1 LKRKINGA
9 VYDTEKA
16 ELLACWATEASDGHP
31 NERDGLYRTKSGKYF
46 TCELGLD
53 SGNPGYRIYPK
64 SQGEAMRLACRQ
76 LGIDA
81 ARPLFVSG
89 PEDDSVTKMLRVSG
103 RAWRVIRDIAA
114 ERGDSMA
121 AVVDELVNEGEPFGD
136 ERVVFDE
143 IAEQER
149 PYEEIRR
156 KAEEFA
162 EGEAS

>member
-1 LKRKINGA
+1 MKRKINGA

-16 ELLACWATEASDGHP
+16 ELLARWSNEVSDEHP
-31 NERDGLYRTKSGKYF
+31 NEYDGLYRTKSGKYF
-46 TCELGLD
+46 TYELELD
-53 SGNPGYRIYPK
+53 FGEPGYRINPK

-89 PEDDSVTKMLRVSG
+89 PEDDSATKMLRVSG

-149 PYEEIRR
+149 PYEELRR

-162 EGEAS
+162 KGEAS